1 MVIRETRR
9 KGWMKQGTRGR
20 IRISGIRKRSMTQ
33 EAHTHTDADTH
44 THTSTGTEL
53 NDLGYHVQEI
63 YVQIWD
69 ESGVEKGS

>member
-1 MVIRETRR
+1 VDETRN
-9 KGWMKQGTRGR
+9 KGADPHIRDQKEKHDAGGT
-20 IRISGIRKRSMTQ
+20 
-33 EAHTHTDADTH
+33 HTHTHMGTC